1 LSLSFVKIMDKYI
14 YAKPFFQWLLL
25 KLLVHIMFLEKNLI
39 ILGFLIIIIRIQRP
53 FLCYR
58 LPFFECGVP
67 LCLDGIFIL
76 FDGSPKCNLYL
87 KKKCFHLMPCK
98 ILRDKKHLKLID
110 KIDIDDLSK
119 KKKEGSK
126 LNN

>member
-1 LSLSFVKIMDKYI
+1 
-14 YAKPFFQWLLL
+14 
-25 KLLVHIMFLEKNLI
+25 
-39 ILGFLIIIIRIQRP
+39 
-53 FLCYR
+53 
-58 LPFFECGVP
+58 
-67 LCLDGIFIL
+67 
-76 FDGSPKCNLYL
+76 
-87 KKKCFHLMPCK
+87 MPCK